1 MSTESPRLHP
11 DASAEAAAAGIPR
24 VPSWY
29 VARDHARARFGEAV
43 DSFGPFLMRG
53 DPQADELVATLND
66 LRAGQANRML
76 KQALD
81 EGIGSVR
88 RPPRALVQF
97 FRQIDEV
104 PLWVDWE
111 RLDRGGAAL
120 LRTGPLGALVLAC
133 YSLPLSYASPDGN
146 KPLVASG
153 RLMARAFR
161 RLTETARFVVET
173 CRPNGLRRF
182 SEGFKI
188 TIRVRLMHA
197 QIRRLLLQRGTWP
210 VDRWGIPVNQAY
222 MAGTNVLF
230 SAVFI
235 EGLRGLGMEL
245 DPEERDDLVQL
256 WRYNGLL
263 MGVDPKLCAATEAEG
278 LRLIR
283 LTHAILE
290 PPDDDAR
297 ALIRALM
304 EVPLQAARTP
314 AEMAVARR
322 AVDLLYAVS
331 RHLIGDDLADA
342 LDYPRTP
349 WRLAVGPIRATN
361 VTMNALR
368 RSLTSSREPLYRFGL
383 FAWERL
389 IEQGLAG
396 IPAAFDFRGASVGQH
411 GGAHA
416 Q

>member
-1 MSTESPRLHP
+1 MSIESQRLHP
-11 DASAEAAAAGIPR
+11 ELAADAATPR
-24 VPSWY
+24 VPTWY
-29 VARDHARARFGEAV
+29 DVDGPARARFGDAV

-53 DPQADELVATLND
+53 DAQADELVHVLNE
-66 LRAGQANRML
+66 LRPGQANRIL

-81 EGIGSVR
+81 EGISGVR

-104 PLWVDWE
+104 PLWVDWQ
-111 RLDRGGAAL
+111 RLDRGGEAL

-153 RLMARAFR
+153 RLVQRAYR

-173 CRPNGLRRF
+173 CRPGGLRRF

-210 VDRWGIPVNQAY
+210 TERWGMPVNQAY

-235 EGLRGLGMEL
+235 EGLRGLGMQL
-245 DPEERDDLVQL
+245 DAEERDDIVQL
-256 WRYNGLL
+256 WRYGGLL

-278 LRLIR
+278 IRLIR
-283 LTHAILE
+283 LIHAVMG

-297 ALIRALM
+297 GLIRALM

-314 AEMAVARR
+314 SELALARQ
-322 AVDLLYAVS
+322 VVEILYSVS
-331 RHLIGDDLADA
+331 RYLIGDELADK
-342 LDYPRTP
+342 LGYPRTP
-349 WRLAVGPIRATN
+349 WRHAVGPLRAMSATFN
-361 VTMNALR
+361 TLR
-368 RSLTSSREPLYRFGL
+368 RSAQSSREPLYRFGL
-383 FAWERL
+383 FTWERV

-396 IPAAFDFRGASVGQH
+396 IPAAFDFREAAIGHQ